1 MPYRATQLT
10 VVRRRRYTLY
20 LIRHWYRAGLEQ
32 LFVQFVLL
40 QILELGFQL
49 KVVDRF
55 AEIVV
60 RDGIDNLLA
69 ECVLLGQF
77 IPIQESRLVA
87 AHGHYETDTWTIYAH
102 CCVDLLGRKLSV
114 YLLHGRAGLLHR
126 QQRLPVDVG

>member
-1 MPYRATQLT
+1 M
-10 VVRRRRYTLY
+10 RRRRYTLY

-60 RDGIDNLLA
+60 RDGIDNLFA

-77 IPIQESRLVA
+77 IPI
-87 AHGHYETDTWTIYAH
+87 
-102 CCVDLLGRKLSV
+102 
-114 YLLHGRAGLLHR
+114 
-126 QQRLPVDVG
+126 